1 MITDLQTKN
10 NLFQQQKKTIKNK
23 QAKKKVMYISIIIEK
38 LQLNLL
44 EVWIRFFFFEKKN
57 RTVKKKNL
65 K

>member
-1 MITDLQTKN
+1 MVNIAPPMKL
-10 NLFQQQKKTIKNK
+10 
-23 QAKKKVMYISIIIEK
+23 KKKVMYISIIIEK